1 MNHTK
6 EQLRTFFEYLE
17 SHTEDSSR
25 TSTKILTFL
34 RILAFTDMRKSEVLA
49 LQWKDIDIFNQNLTI
64 GKTLAMKEY
73 NQIIIQEPKTIS
85 SQRKIAP
92 GTKTIKFLEQ
102 WRYNQKNGILSLA
115 IILLKNHN
123 FFLLIN
129 LMNYITHKL
138 RMTGFIAS

>member
-1 MNHTK
+1 
-6 EQLRTFFEYLE
+6 
-17 SHTEDSSR
+17 
-25 TSTKILTFL
+25 
-34 RILAFTDMRKSEVLA
+34 MRKSEVLA